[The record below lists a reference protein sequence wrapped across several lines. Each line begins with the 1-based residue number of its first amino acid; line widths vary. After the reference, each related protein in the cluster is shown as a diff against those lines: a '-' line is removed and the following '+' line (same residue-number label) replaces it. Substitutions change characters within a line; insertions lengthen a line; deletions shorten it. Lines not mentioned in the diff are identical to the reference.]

1 LKKTAQAKIVKTIIP
16 LLIGVLFI
24 YLSLKNTTAQDRI
37 TIYNSIKEADYGYIF
52 LSLILGLLS
61 HLSRAYRWNFMLN
74 PLGYHPRLIN
84 NVLAIFITYIANLGV
99 PRSGELFRATVM
111 QTYENIPFEKS
122 FGTIIAERTVDLFM
136 LLITIGIA
144 LLMES
149 DVIYSMLQ
157 ERSVNP
163 WSILLFLVL
172 STGFIYIV
180 FQQLKKTVH
189 PFAQKI
195 LSLLKGLSE
204 GFLTLVHMK
213 KKWAYLFH
221 TVFIWTM
228 YIAMF
233 YIIKLS
239 LPETQSLGFE
249 PILIGFIV
257 GALAISATN
266 GGIGIYPFSV
276 SLVLISYGI
285 SKESSLAFGWIMWSA
300 QTIMVLFFGSL
311 SFLLLPLV
319 NRKN

>member
-1 LKKTAQAKIVKTIIP
+1 MKKTAQAKIVKTIIP